1 MMPQD
6 KKMQRLM
13 RLLKCCPVT
22 MSAAAQA
29 GHVLLDAGDRGTLAI
44 SRAALEAACRAGLV
58 AIEGEA
64 IRRGEGAADFLTAPA
79 QELAAPPVDGQ
90 TGDAVMM
97 NTAESPLALLQ
108 QRRNRKGEPFLTG
121 AEFRAGERLRSDY
134 TRGQIMPRLGVNWNA
149 AGASGSRRGGA
160 NGIAEMTDAALA
172 ARERVE
178 RAIAAVGP
186 DLSGVLIDICCF
198 LKGFELV
205 EAERGWPARSGK
217 VVLKTALSALA
228 RHYEPQPAAR
238 RSATVLHWGTE
249 DFRPTISRQTR

>member
-1 MMPQD
+1 MMSQE
-6 KKMQRLM
+6 KTVQRLM
-13 RLLKCCPVT
+13 RLLKRGPVT
-22 MSAAAQA
+22 MSIAAQPNQ
-29 GHVLLDAGDRGTLAI
+29 VLLDGGDRGTLAI
-44 SRAALEAACRAGLV
+44 ARSALQAACKQGLV

-64 IRRGEGAADFLTAPA
+64 VRRGDAAGDFLTAPA
-79 QELAAPPVDGQ
+79 QELAAPLADGQ

-97 NTAESPLALLQ
+97 NIAESPLTLLQ
-108 QRRNRKGEPFLTG
+108 QRRNRKGEPFLTA

-217 VVLKTALSALA
+217 VMLKTALSALA
-228 RHYEPQPAAR
+228 RHYEPQPATR
-238 RSATVLHWGTE
+238 RGTTVLHWGAQ
-249 DFRPTISRQTR
+249 DYRPSISR